1 MKVYI
6 GINNKTD
13 KFRQELIWQKRLRQ
27 CTRFYYKQQFYK
39 QRQAEI
45 EKKKK
50 LKVSNTLRLNIFYL
64 KIIRILHP
72 RYHPKVIGHILNNK
86 QKNSES
92 VFARSYD

>member
-1 MKVYI
+1 MIAKLLKVYI

-50 LKVSNTLRLNIFYL
+50 TKGKQYPEAEHFLFENYSYSSPTLSSKSNRTYS
-64 KIIRILHP
+64 
-72 RYHPKVIGHILNNK
+72 K
-86 QKNSES
+86 Q
-92 VFARSYD
+92 